1 MSSNNISTNNSFCYP
16 PNPVPP
22 TQSSN
27 PHAEENG
34 RDYRSLQPGYHAPP
48 APPPQYAGS
57 FNAMAQQASA
67 VNTLY
72 MANPPSQMLPPS
84 PHAEQYLP
92 HTLYAQSP
100 HHENPFTSWDE
111 DPSLTTTS
119 YGFPS
124 SYSVSQQPFGSFSPP
139 LSPSMD
145 TAIQMADEV
154 LQGAKAMTNSLTKKY
169 GPSNL
174 PGPSGYPAETPLQ
187 IATYDLSQSFA
198 TSSQDRQGTTV
209 VPQRQHAAKR
219 PASSE
224 DTPPLRP
231 SSPSHHSD
239 ETGIEEMIL
248 QTGRGAYP
256 GRALTLFGA
265 VLQKQEDALDVEWVE
280 NHPDDL
286 SLIQNTVK
294 QYKRDTEFF
303 CIIGI
308 ALKFAEIDGQKNNV
322 KQLATLLSPG
332 FDVDKN
338 RQRTLDMV
346 SRSIDYAH
354 HHNTTVALAL
364 AVYVND
370 VDGIKKVLNKYSKT
384 SGRKKV
390 LNAFPILYKFVVQ
403 KQLKAVYEALCQDGP
418 FAAIAGEKTPR
429 DPQSLKS
436 ASWPDTRTGSGF
448 KS

>member
-1 MSSNNISTNNSFCYP
+1 MSSNDISTNNSFCYP
-16 PNPVPP
+16 PSSALPI
-22 TQSSN
+22 QASN
-27 PHAEENG
+27 PYAEGNG
-34 RDYRSLQPGYHAPP
+34 RDYRSLQPSYHATF
-48 APPPQYAGS
+48 AQPQYAAP
-57 FNAMAQQASA
+57 FNAVAQQASA
-67 VNTLY
+67 VNTFY
-72 MANPPSQMLPPS
+72 MANPPSQIFPS
-84 PHAEQYLP
+84 SQHVGQYPLSTP
-92 HTLYAQSP
+92 YAQFPDSD
-100 HHENPFTSWDE
+100 NAFTSWDE

-124 SYSVSQQPFGSFSPP
+124 SYSVSQQPFRSF
-139 LSPSMD
+139 SPSMD
-145 TAIQMADEV
+145 TAIEMIDKALE
-154 LQGAKAMTNSLTKKY
+154 GANAMTNSLTKKY

-174 PGPSGYPAETPLQ
+174 PGPSGYPAETPPQ
-187 IATYDLSQSFA
+187 IATHDLSQSFT
-198 TSSQDRQGTTV
+198 TSPQDYQDITA

-224 DTPPLRP
+224 DTPPSRP

-322 KQLATLLSPG
+322 
-332 FDVDKN
+332 
-338 RQRTLDMV
+338 
-346 SRSIDYAH
+346 
-354 HHNTTVALAL
+354 
-364 AVYVND
+364 
-370 VDGIKKVLNKYSKT
+370 
-384 SGRKKV
+384 
-390 LNAFPILYKFVVQ
+390 
-403 KQLKAVYEALCQDGP
+403 
-418 FAAIAGEKTPR
+418 
-429 DPQSLKS
+429 
-436 ASWPDTRTGSGF
+436 
-448 KS
+448 